1 MPNLELG
8 KYALY
13 ILPPY
18 IVSLLAI
25 AGVAADSLLRARRWK
40 REVER
45 REAAKGDKTPGSDK
59 KAAS

>member
-13 ILPPY
+13 IWPSY
-18 IVSLLAI
+18 IATALVI
-25 AGVAADSLLRARRWK
+25 AGLVADTLLRTRRWK

-45 REAAKGDKTPGSDK
+45 REAARSK
-59 KAAS
+59 KEA

>member
-1 MPNLELG
+1 MPNLDLG

-18 IVSLLAI
+18 IISILAI
-25 AGVAADSLLRARRWK
+25 AGMAADSLLRARRWK

-45 REAAKGDKTPGSDK
+45 RESARGDKRSGKDK